1 MKLAANH
8 LPVGQLPW
16 GGASLT
22 LWELLLVLTENMS
35 IIWRLLTMSY
45 ILKNKDLKVT
55 FSAKGGTMTSLQG
68 ADGTEYLWQGDAR
81 YWSGQAPVLFPICG
95 SIRGNKAVVGGNKTT
110 EMPRHGLVRK
120 LDFQPEFYMADR
132 VSFTISSDEVLLR
145 QYPYPFLLHAEYRLA
160 GRSLTVRYQVDNT
173 GTEPMPFFV
182 GGHPGFNCPLAPGE
196 DYSDY
201 ELVFP
206 QKETCTVPTPVTETG
221 LIDMTHRTPLL
232 NDSDTIPLEHA
243 LFHKDAVIL
252 DALQSRSITLR
263 SKKSGRGVRV
273 DFADFPYLILW
284 SSAND
289 GPFVALEPWTG
300 LSTCDDEDDVLEH
313 KRNVQWLEPGQSKSY
328 QFTITVL

>member
-1 MKLAANH
+1 M
-8 LPVGQLPW
+8 
-16 GGASLT
+16 
-22 LWELLLVLTENMS
+22 
-35 IIWRLLTMSY
+35 
-45 ILKNKDLKVT
+45 
-55 FSAKGGTMTSLQG
+55 
-68 ADGTEYLWQGDAR
+68 
-81 YWSGQAPVLFPICG
+81 
-95 SIRGNKAVVGGNKTT
+95 
-110 EMPRHGLVRK
+110 
-120 LDFQPEFYMADR
+120 
-132 VSFTISSDEVLLR
+132 
-145 QYPYPFLLHAEYRLA
+145 
-160 GRSLTVRYQVDNT
+160 RYQVDNT
-173 GTEPMPFFV
+173 GTELMLFFV

-221 LIDMTHRTPLL
+221 LIDMTHRTPFL
-232 NDSDTIPLEHA
+232 NDSDTIPLDHA

-252 DALQSRSITLR
+252 DAIQSRSITLR
-263 SKKSGRGVRV
+263 SKKSGKGVRV

-313 KRNVQWLEPGQSKSY
+313 KRNVQMVKPGESKSY

>member
-1 MKLAANH
+1 MKAGVVFAPFDIRYTDMEK
-8 LPVGQLPW
+8 PVPK
-16 GGASLT
+16 
-22 LWELLLVLTENMS
+22 ENEVLV
-35 IIWRLLTMSY
+35 
-45 ILKNKDLKVT
+45 KVKYT
-55 FSAKGGTMTSLQG
+55 G
-68 ADGTEYLWQGDAR
+68 
-81 YWSGQAPVLFPICG
+81 ICG
-95 SIRGNKAVVGGNKTT
+95 SDIPRVNGNACHFF
-110 EMPRHGLVRK
+110 P
-120 LDFQPEFYMADR
+120 
-132 VSFTISSDEVLLR
+132 IVLGHE
-145 QYPYPFLLHAEYRLA
+145 FLLHAEYRLS
-160 GRSLTVRYQVDNT
+160 GKSLTVRYQVDNT

-221 LIDMTHRTPLL
+221 LIDMTHRTPFL
-232 NDSDTIPLEHA
+232 NDSDTIPLDHA

-252 DALQSRSITLR
+252 DAIQSRSITLR
-263 SKKSGRGVRV
+263 SKKSGKGVRV

-313 KRNVQWLEPGQSKSY
+313 KRNVQMVKPGESKSY